1 MNPEGRVMGDSESNN
16 DNSSPLNSAENDAN
30 GNFGFGDVGKVL
42 APCAAA
48 SSPAPSSGAAP
59 PTSPGSSSATVSPDK
74 KHWVEIVMLDQEG
87 MPVPGQAY
95 EITVPDGTVV
105 QGSTDSKGRGRV
117 DGIDAGNCKI
127 IFTQLDKDVWK
138 KK

>member
-1 MNPEGRVMGDSESNN
+1 MGDSESNN
-16 DNSSPLNSAENDAN
+16 DNSSPLNAAENDAN

-42 APCAAA
+42 APCSAA
-48 SSPAPSSGAAP
+48 SSPTPATSSGAKP
-59 PTSPGSSSATVSPDK
+59 PTSLGSSSATVSPDK